1 MRIGILGG
9 TYDPIH
15 NGHLAIGQRVAAQ
28 CSLDQVVLIPSNV
41 PPHRPAP
48 QVTPQQRLAMCTLAA
63 ATDPL
68 FRVSDIELQRSGP
81 SYTYDTLLALA
92 APQSTLFLILGADA
106 AALLPQWYRAAEI
119 GFLCELVIVD
129 RPGST
134 CDTDPIVA
142 AIPAFRGTIHRVTD
156 NKLDVSSSAIR
167 DRLRDGG
174 DVQDMIP
181 PAVAAYIAAH
191 GLYRSTL

>member
-28 CSLDQVVLIPSNV
+28 CGLERIVLIPSNV

-48 QVTPQQRLAMCTLAA
+48 HASPAQRLAMCVLAA

-68 FRVSDIELQRSGP
+68 FTVSDIELQRTGP
-81 SYTYDTLLALA
+81 SYTYDTLVALSNA
-92 APQSTLFLILGADA
+92 HDTLLLILGADA
-106 AALLPQWYRAAEI
+106 AALLPQWHRASEL

-129 RPGST
+129 RPGSV
-134 CDTDPIVA
+134 CDTAPILA
-142 AIPAFRGTIHRVTD
+142 AIPAFAGHIHRVTD
-156 NKLDVSSSAIR
+156 NKLTVSSSEIR
-167 DRLRDGG
+167 TRLASGAALD
-174 DVQDMIP
+174 DMIP
-181 PAVAAYIAAH
+181 ATVAAYIADH
-191 GLYRSTL
+191 GLYRSSE